1 MGDGSLQ
8 FPVTHKRG
16 AGREEHKDGVL
27 AGQEDSAG
35 LLGVMALLGGTVAYV
50 YKHKSE
56 SLSSLQCA
64 KENSSLTFSTVS
76 LQ

>member
-1 MGDGSLQ
+1 M
-8 FPVTHKRG
+8 THKRG
-16 AGREEHKDGVL
+16 AGWEEHKDGVL
-27 AGQEDSAG
+27 AGQADSAD

-56 SLSSLQCA
+56 SLSSLQGA